1 MNRRLLRRSLLV
13 AGAALARPWTVGAQ
27 TALPYKPLR
36 ILIGYPSSGGSDS
49 LVHVIAGALQ
59 RQLSRKVAV
68 DYRAGDSGMAAGE
81 QLKKATP
88 DGTVVAFMPSATM
101 VGKLTIPG
109 FPFDPLADLQPLT
122 LAGTYATAFAV
133 SPKVEV
139 TTFAEYV
146 AWLKAGEPD
155 RDRVGTTTPGSF
167 TQYFGIALG
176 REIGVALK
184 SVPYRGARPLL
195 ADLEQGRVPA
205 GTGGIT
211 SFLTAHRAGQLRLL
225 AISAARRT
233 AAAPAVPTVGELGF
247 PKLEQSGWYAFFAP
261 PDMTPPLVEAWTAA
275 LHAAIESRE
284 VSEQLLQLGFAV
296 ETSTPAELAA
306 RLVAD
311 FRTWRGM
318 LDSLGLKLAN

>member
-1 MNRRLLRRSLLV
+1 MNRVLPRRSLLA
-13 AGAALARPWTVGAQ
+13 AGAALAIPETAGAQ

-49 LVHVIAGALQ
+49 LVHIIAGTLQ
-59 RQLSRKVAV
+59 SQLSRKVAV

-81 QLKKATP
+81 QLKKAIP
-88 DGTVVAFMPSATM
+88 DGSVVAFMPSATM

-122 LAGTYATAFAV
+122 LAGTYPTAFAV
-133 SPKVEV
+133 SPKVGV

-146 AWLKAGEPD
+146 AWLKAGEPG
-155 RDRVGTTTPGSF
+155 RDRFGTTTPGSF
-167 TQYFGIALG
+167 TQYFGTALG
-176 REIGVALK
+176 RAIGVVLE

-195 ADLEQGRVPA
+195 ADLEQGRIPA

-211 SFLTAHRAGQLRLL
+211 SFLAAHRGGRLRLL
-225 AISAARRT
+225 ATSAAKRI

-261 PDMTPPLVEAWTAA
+261 PGMPPPLVEAWTAA
-275 LHAAIESRE
+275 LHVALESRE
-284 VSEQLLQLGFAV
+284 VSEQLLQLGFTV

-311 FRTWRGM
+311 FRTWSEM
-318 LDSLGLKLAN
+318 LDSMGLKRAN